1 MPQTNVLLQIQ
12 KAENQDLST
21 KIKIG
26 LDDMNTFILLLNEK
40 LKGSN
45 MKLVLQQGL
54 IEHDLKLKCCDF
66 INNAFSPETFKNP
79 TTFENWWENRS
90 THFGRET
97 RKIINANFIDNFV
110 ARITDN
116 MTSTSLKRKLK
127 T

>member
-45 MKLVLQQGL
+45 MKLVL
-54 IEHDLKLKCCDF
+54 
-66 INNAFSPETFKNP
+66 
-79 TTFENWWENRS
+79 
-90 THFGRET
+90 
-97 RKIINANFIDNFV
+97 
-110 ARITDN
+110 
-116 MTSTSLKRKLK
+116 
-127 T
+127 